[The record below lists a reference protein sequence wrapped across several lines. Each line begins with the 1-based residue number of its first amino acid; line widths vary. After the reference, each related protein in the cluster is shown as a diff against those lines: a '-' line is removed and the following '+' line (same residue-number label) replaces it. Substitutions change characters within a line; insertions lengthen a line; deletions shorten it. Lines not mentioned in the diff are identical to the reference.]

1 MNAYQ
6 ECFKSFHRNRF
17 SWILYGQTIAGRNI
31 AFYMKEC
38 ESLSFDGGGILKL
51 NKSKFCSKLFV
62 QRNVFILFPI
72 LGLFEKKPWK
82 NMTQKRVKIPI
93 LLDLI
98 RIERPTSNP
107 WLPLFKKWNLEFK
120 IQYCKSFA
128 EIWFQVLKS
137 VEFCRRPQN
146 EAAPSSELLQCHRGE
161 ARDLFHQTSQEM
173 QILSFQCFNSTESSP
188 G

>member
-17 SWILYGQTIAGRNI
+17 SWILYGQTIAWRNI
-31 AFYMKEC
+31 AFYMREC
-38 ESLSFDGGGILKL
+38 ESLSFDDGGILKL
-51 NKSKFCSKLFV
+51 KKFKFCSKLFV

-146 EAAPSSELLQCHRGE
+146 EAAPSSEVLQCHRGE

-173 QILSFQCFNSTESSP
+173 QMLAVQYFNSTEISP

>member
-38 ESLSFDGGGILKL
+38 ESLSFDDGGILKL
-51 NKSKFCSKLFV
+51 KKSKFCSKLFV

-98 RIERPTSNP
+98 RIERAISNP
-107 WLPLFKKWNLEFK
+107 WLPL
-120 IQYCKSFA
+120 
-128 EIWFQVLKS
+128 LKS
-137 VEFCRRPQN
+137 RVQNSILQKFCGDLIPGPEICRVLS
-146 EAAPSSELLQCHRGE
+146 AAAKRSCAFIWIIAVSPRK
-161 ARDLFHQTSQEM
+161 ARDLFHQTSQDM
-173 QILSFQCFNSTESSP
+173 QILLVQCFNSTESSP